1 MMIRLIFEKYG
12 VLGNEA
18 CLCQW
23 LKMIYFELNQYI
35 IFV

>member
-1 MMIRLIFEKYG
+1 MITRLIFEKYG
-12 VLGNEA
+12 VLGNEV
-18 CLCQW
+18 CLSLW